1 MTLTSSTA
9 KVSYAGNGSTTVFAV
24 TFRFLANSHI
34 DVILR
39 DGAGVETAWVENTH
53 YALEG
58 EGEAAGGTLTVL
70 TDPDDHT
77 PASGETLVIRR
88 IVPVTQE
95 TDYSEND
102 SFPAETH
109 EAALDKLTMLAQQ
122 LDETL
127 ARAVTVP
134 VSDTAASIAMPI
146 DSARAGRFLAFDGS
160 GQPIAA
166 AGASANLGPV
176 SAFIDTLLDDADAV
190 AARATLGVVENVMT
204 TRGDVVRAGASGAA
218 ERLALGSNG
227 QVLSS
232 DGSDAVW
239 ASILPAASIVM
250 YGVGGGSEPGGWL
263 LCDGRAVSRTT
274 YAALFA
280 AIATTYG
287 AGDGSTTFNVPDLRA
302 RFALGTNDASLPNG
316 ADGGRTTRNEGDE
329 GGAESHTLTIDEMPA
344 HTHGIASPTIVSG
357 SFNVANPGSIN
368 VGSKNTDST
377 GGSSAHNN
385 MPPFTVV
392 NFLIKT

>member
-24 TFRFLANSHI
+24 TFRFLANSDV

-39 DGAGVETAWVENTH
+39 NAAGVETTWVENTQ
-53 YALEG
+53 YTLEG

-70 TDPDDHT
+70 TDPDDYT

-88 IVPVTQE
+88 MVPVTQE

-146 DSARAGRFLAFDGS
+146 DSARAGKFLSFDGT

-166 AGASANLGPV
+166 AGTSADLTPV
-176 SAFIDTLLDDADAV
+176 STFMNTLLDDGDAA
-190 AARATLGVVENVMT
+190 AARATLGALANVMT
-204 TRGDVVRAGASGAA
+204 TRGDVVRAGASGVA
-218 ERLALGSNG
+218 ERVALGSNG

-232 DGSDAVW
+232 NGTDAVW
-239 ASILPAASIVM
+239 TSLLPAGSIVM
-250 YGVGGGSEPGGWL
+250 YGAGGGSEPSGWL
-263 LCDGRAVSRTT
+263 LCDGQAVSRTT
-274 YAALFA
+274 YADLFA
-280 AIATTYG
+280 VIATTYG
-287 AGDGSTTFNVPDLRA
+287 AGNGSTTFNVPDLRA
-302 RFALGTNDASLPNG
+302 RFALGTNDAALPNG
-316 ADGGRTTRNEGDE
+316 ADGGLSTRNEGNE
-329 GGAESHTLTIDEMPA
+329 GGAENHTLSVDEMPA
-344 HTHGIASPTIVSG
+344 HTHQGFDSPGGTASG
-357 SFNVANPGSIN
+357 PGGAGN
-368 VGSKNTDST
+368 TVGGTSVTGST
-377 GGSSAHNN
+377 GGGNAHNN

>member
-24 TFRFLANSHI
+24 TFRFLANSDV

-39 DGAGVETAWVENTH
+39 NAAGVETTWVENTQ
-53 YALEG
+53 YTLEG

-70 TDPDDHT
+70 TDPDDYT

-88 IVPVTQE
+88 MVPVTQE

-146 DSARAGRFLAFDGS
+146 DSARAGKFLSFDGT

-166 AGASANLGPV
+166 AGTSADLTPV
-176 SAFIDTLLDDADAV
+176 STFMNTLLDDADA
-190 AARATLGVVENVMT
+190 ASARATLGALENVMT
-204 TRGDVVRAGASGAA
+204 TRGDIVRAGASGVA
-218 ERLALGSNG
+218 ERVALGSNG

-232 DGSDAVW
+232 NGTDAVW
-239 ASILPAASIVM
+239 TSILPAGSIVM
-250 YGVGGGSEPGGWL
+250 YGAGGGSEPIGWL
-263 LCDGRAVSRTT
+263 LCDGQAVSRTT
-274 YAALFA
+274 YAALFT

-302 RFALGTNDASLPNG
+302 RFALGTNDAALPNG
-316 ADGGRTTRNEGDE
+316 ADGGLTTRNEGDE
-329 GGAESHTLTIDEMPA
+329 GGAETHTLSVDEMPA
-344 HTHGIASPTIVSG
+344 HTHQGFDSPGGTASG
-357 SFNVANPGSIN
+357 PGGAGN
-368 VGSKNTDST
+368 TVGGTSQTGST
-377 GGSSAHNN
+377 GSGNAHNN

-392 NFLIKT
+392 NYLIKT